1 MMDQTRPLQGSSARG
16 ALIATAL
23 GTVLIVASSLSS
35 GAEAKSAQEP
45 RKLAS
50 FSKVT
55 ANGSSDVM
63 IKVGPKQSVV
73 VHAEDDELDQIRT
86 EVRNGELKIWRK
98 SGRRGFGN
106 HSAYVVIS
114 VPALTRLE
122 SNGSGDASVE
132 NMKAKEFRLIQ
143 QGSGD
148 VAIDGSCDEIDIT
161 SQGSGDLESSRLICG
176 KIDVNLRGSGDMELD
191 HVKAARIDL
200 DAVGSGDVS
209 MKGSCENF
217 DLRHMASGDVD
228 ARHLECGNVSVNAA
242 GSGDMRVYASKTVT
256 IKVHGSG
263 DVEVYGGAHAD
274 DLSAAGS
281 GHVRIHKN

>member
-1 MMDQTRPLQGSSARG
+1 MTDQTRALQGSSTRG
-16 ALIATAL
+16 LFIAVTL
-23 GTVLIVASSLSS
+23 GAVLVVAGSLSS

-98 SGRRGFGN
+98 SGRLGFGN
-106 HSAYVVIS
+106 HSAYVEIT
-114 VPALTRLE
+114 VPALIRLE
-122 SNGSGDASVE
+122 SNGSGDANVE
-132 NMKAKEFRLIQ
+132 NMKAKEFTLIQ

-148 VAIDGSCDEIDIT
+148 VTIDGSCDEIDIT

-176 KIDVNLRGSGDMELD
+176 KIEVNLRGSGDMELH
-191 HVKAARIDL
+191 HVKAARLDL

-209 MKGSCENF
+209 MKGSCGDF
-217 DLRHMASGDVD
+217 DLRHRASGDVD
-228 ARHLECGNVSVNAA
+228 ARHLECESVSVTAA
-242 GSGDMRVYASKTVT
+242 GSGDMRVYASDTVT

-263 DVEVYGGAHAD
+263 DVEVYGGGRAD
-274 DLSAAGS
+274 EISAAGS
-281 GHVRIHKN
+281 GHVRIHKK